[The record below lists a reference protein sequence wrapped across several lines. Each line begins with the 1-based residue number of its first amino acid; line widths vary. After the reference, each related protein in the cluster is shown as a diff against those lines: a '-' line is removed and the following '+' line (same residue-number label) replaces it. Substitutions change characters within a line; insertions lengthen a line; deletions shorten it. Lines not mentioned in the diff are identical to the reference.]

1 MYQKS
6 HCSIELHW
14 VLRKIQNSSKEGGAP
29 LRTAV
34 TDRGTQTN
42 FTKPL
47 VITVRGGGERRERE
61 GGRPSWRTLPQI
73 HLCGA
78 Y

>member
-1 MYQKS
+1 M
-6 HCSIELHW
+6 
-14 VLRKIQNSSKEGGAP
+14 LRKIQNSSKEGGAP

-47 VITVRGGGERRERE
+47 VITVRGGGGGERRE
-61 GGRPSWRTLPQI
+61 GGRAAKLAHPSPDPPMWCVLTK
-73 HLCGA
+73 
-78 Y
+78 